1 MKIKR
6 FLADNISTAMAQVRR
21 ELGPD
26 AVILSNQQRDGQ
38 VEIVCAVD
46 YDESRLAASATNSNS
61 RLDLQAPT
69 GSGYADQADSS
80 NLSQMRAV
88 GTGLPRSNRDDYPT
102 DAAGARS
109 DGVASENSG
118 FQQRAWANDSR
129 MEEMHNSVDS
139 LRDLVENQLLD
150 MVWSGAARH
159 QPNTSLAVRKLLEA
173 GFSAQSS
180 RSLLAEIPEGYNRQR
195 ALQVALTLL
204 KRKLPSPKPSL
215 LETGGRIAVVGPSGV
230 GKTSIAVGLCAQFA
244 RQHGVA
250 EVALVGLDN
259 QRVGAQEQL
268 RMYGQLM
275 GMPVRLVADFSH
287 LKKTLH
293 ELQDKSLVVVDT
305 AGFSGR
311 DEALQPELRKLMGLA
326 SEELQT
332 MLVLPAYGSAQFL
345 KETVKRYRISI
356 PQSCAI
362 SHLDA
367 IRQPGIVLSTLLEQQ
382 LVAELTTDGP
392 RIGEDLK
399 PFEVGSLLARFQS
412 LDDETNNPLRNKEA
426 SHAG

>member
-38 VEIVCAVD
+38 VEIVCGVD
-46 YDESRLAASATNSNS
+46 YDESRLASTRTDGRDQLGNTGTSINS
-61 RLDLQAPT
+61 RVAPMSQA
-69 GSGYADQADSS
+69 
-80 NLSQMRAV
+80 RAV
-88 GTGLPRSNRDDYPT
+88 GTALPTVSSGGNSP
-102 DAAGARS
+102 DAAAARGDLGS
-109 DGVASENSG
+109 DIEQVNQHQVWNSDP
-118 FQQRAWANDSR
+118 RL
-129 MEEMHNSVDS
+129 EEMHNSVDS

-150 MVWSGAARH
+150 MVWAGAARH
-159 QPNTSLAVRKLLEA
+159 QANTSLAVRKLLEA

-180 RSLLAEIPEGYNRQR
+180 RSLLAEIPEGYDRQR

-204 KRKLPSPKPSL
+204 KRKLPSPKPSV

-230 GKTSIAVGLCAQFA
+230 GKTSIAVGLCAQFS
-244 RQHGVA
+244 RLHGVS

-275 GMPVRLVADFSH
+275 GMPVRLVASFGD
-287 LKKTLH
+287 LKKTLD
-293 ELQDKSLVVVDT
+293 ELQDKSMVVVDT

-311 DEALQPELRKLMGLA
+311 DEALQPELRQLMGLA
-326 SEELQT
+326 AEELQT

-345 KETVKRYRISI
+345 KDTVKRYRISI
-356 PQSCAI
+356 PQLCAI

-382 LVAELTTDGP
+382 LMAELVTDGP
-392 RIGEDLK
+392 RIGEDLN
-399 PFEVGSLLARFQS
+399 PFEVGRLLARFQP

-426 SHAG
+426 IHAG

>member
-1 MKIKR
+1 
-6 FLADNISTAMAQVRR
+6 MAQVRR

-46 YDESRLAASATNSNS
+46 YDESRLASNATTAQRTPDNKAASAM
-61 RLDLQAPT
+61 
-69 GSGYADQADSS
+69 
-80 NLSQMRAV
+80 SQVRAV
-88 GTGLPRSNRDDYPT
+88 GSALPAEGHSDYPP
-102 DAAGARS
+102 DVAAAGKNLAGGADQQNQPQAWSS
-109 DGVASENSG
+109 DPRV
-118 FQQRAWANDSR
+118 Q
-129 MEEMHNSVDS
+129 EMHNSVDS

-150 MVWSGAARH
+150 MVWAGAASH

-215 LETGGRIAVVGPSGV
+215 LESGGRIAVVGPSGV
-230 GKTSIAVGLCAQFA
+230 GKTSIAVGLCAQFS
-244 RQHGVA
+244 RRHGVS

-275 GMPVRLVADFSH
+275 GMPVRLVANLGD
-287 LKKTLH
+287 LKKTLD

-311 DEALQPELRKLMGLA
+311 DEALQPELRQLMGLA
-326 SEELQT
+326 AEELQT

-356 PQSCAI
+356 PQLCAI

-382 LVAELTTDGP
+382 LVAELVTDGP
-392 RIGEDLK
+392 RIGEDLN
-399 PFEVGSLLARFQS
+399 PFEVGRLLARFQP

-426 SHAG
+426 IHAG